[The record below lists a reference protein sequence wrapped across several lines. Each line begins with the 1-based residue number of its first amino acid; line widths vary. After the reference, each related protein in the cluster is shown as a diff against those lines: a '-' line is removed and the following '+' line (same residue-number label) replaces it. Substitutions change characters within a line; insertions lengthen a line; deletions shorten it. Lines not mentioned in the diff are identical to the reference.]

1 MKFSNGILQTHPI
14 LQCCFESGVCE
25 PVQCGDA
32 RVMFQQAQRFETLLV
47 KHVYYYAMPTV
58 IVRQV
63 EVFRLQVLFV
73 RFCGAVVCKV
83 FNCWICQKPWV
94 EEDGAEEE
102 VVVRFSQPEV

>member
-1 MKFSNGILQTHPI
+1 
-14 LQCCFESGVCE
+14 
-25 PVQCGDA
+25 
-32 RVMFQQAQRFETLLV
+32 MFQQAQRFETLLV

-102 VVVRFSQPEV
+102 VVVRFGQPEVEVCFEIKSHFKEAFNAWKVSVDHAR